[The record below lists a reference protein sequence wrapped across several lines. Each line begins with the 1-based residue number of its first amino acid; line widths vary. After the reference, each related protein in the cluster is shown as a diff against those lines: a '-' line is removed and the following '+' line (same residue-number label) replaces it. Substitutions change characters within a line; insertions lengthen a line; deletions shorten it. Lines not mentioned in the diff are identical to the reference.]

1 MFEIADKNKATFAV
15 KNPNLGVQYTDLMKF
30 FSIPMNPNTFA
41 KYVSVYLNMHP
52 SVRDELIRVCGS
64 TIEVEYERIHG
75 KPEPPQGK
83 LLAVKA
89 KAREVLTTINL
100 IHPLVFK
107 KEKSVTLTAFNGRIK
122 MVHS

>member
-1 MFEIADKNKATFAV
+1 MFEIADKNKATSAV
-15 KNPNLGVQYTDLMKF
+15 KHPNLGVQYTDLMKF

-64 TIEVEYERIHG
+64 TIEVEYARIHG